1 MTHRSEHLLRR
12 RTPIRVLM
20 TTLLMTLLATALPLQ
35 AAEVQVAVAA
45 NFAAPLQAIAQRF
58 AQQTGHRVNASVGS
72 TGKLAAHI
80 RNGAPYEVL
89 LAADAQTPQQLVQT
103 GLGVANTATPYAYGQ
118 LVLWSRLPG
127 QVDGTDQVLR
137 RGAFRKLAL
146 ADPKLAPYGA
156 AAQQALNALGLLE
169 ALRPRWVLGTSVGQA
184 HQFVASGNAELGFVA
199 LSQVWAKGQF
209 TSGSGWIV
217 PAALHDPIEQHAVL
231 LQKGVNNPAAM
242 ALLQF
247 LHQPDTQALIR
258 SFGYNTQP

>member
-1 MTHRSEHLLRR
+1 MTHHCPQVLQRLFQM
-12 RTPIRVLM
+12 RVLM
-20 TTLLMTLLATALPLQ
+20 GALMAVLLLTVFPLR

-89 LAADAQTPQQLVQT
+89 LAADAQTPQQLVQA
-103 GLGVANTATPYAYGQ
+103 GLGVANTTFPYAYGQ

-127 QVDGTDQVLR
+127 QVDGTDRVLR
-137 RGAFRKLAL
+137 NGTFNKLAL

-156 AAQQALNALGLLE
+156 AAQQTLKALGLLD

-209 TSGSGWIV
+209 TAGSGWIV
-217 PAALHDPIEQHAVL
+217 PAALHDPIEQQAVL
-231 LQKGVNNPAAM
+231 LHKGANNPAAM

-247 LHQPDTQALIR
+247 LKQPDTQALIR